1 MLSFIRVSLVM
12 VSVLVRVSI
21 ATMKHHDQK
30 ASWIRKGLFSLH
42 FQIIVPIIGGKK
54 KHMVFTVIIG
64 NMS

>member
-1 MLSFIRVSLVM
+1 M

-30 ASWIRKGLFSLH
+30 ASWRRKGLFSLH